1 MNDWVVVASEAE
13 PPHHQ
18 VVNKRRRSGVR
29 RILITAAAALLPAVW
44 LASAPLSAVRADGA
58 AKAKDAAGGETCGN
72 YGTSVQFVKT
82 PSEAARQALKEEKL
96 VFVLHVSGIFEDP
109 TLT

>member
-1 MNDWVVVASEAE
+1 VC
-13 PPHHQ
+13 
-18 VVNKRRRSGVR
+18 
-29 RILITAAAALLPAVW
+29 RILIASVVAALLPTLW
-44 LASAPLSAVRADGA
+44 LCSAPASERNNGIAKAPA
-58 AKAKDAAGGETCGN
+58 AKITDVSGSCGD

-96 VFVLHVSGIFEDP
+96 VFVLHVSGLFEDP